1 MRLVG
6 IEAGEIA
13 VRRWRRVMAD
23 GGAVGAHVSRRWPEQ
38 AARVPNWVYTDP
50 DIFAREQELIFS
62 GPSWLYTCLEA
73 EIPNPGD
80 FKRSQLGNREVV
92 AVRNKDGTVNVFVN
106 RCAHRSMQVCM
117 QNRGTVKEFVCPYHQ
132 WTYDLDGKLLGLP
145 FRRGYKGNA
154 GMPADFDPAEHGLET
169 LAVACRNG
177 VVFASFAQPNETFET
192 YLGPKMLGY
201 FDRVFDGRKLEV
213 LGYMRQRIPSN
224 WKLMM
229 ENIKDPYHASLL
241 HVFLISFGLFR
252 ADQESS
258 MEMDETGRHGAL
270 VSRRAESE
278 DKAATGQMRSFRE
291 RFTLQDPRLIDPV
304 REFPG
309 PATVVLQTIW
319 PNLIVQQQS
328 NALAM
333 RQIVPLDP
341 HNFDLV
347 WTVFAYQDDPPELR
361 ERRMR
366 QANLFG
372 PAGLVSIDD
381 SEAMLLS
388 QAGIIGNDERD
399 CVVEMGGREIA
410 DAPTAVTE
418 TLIRGM
424 YRHYRAVM
432 GL

>member
-1 MRLVG
+1 
-6 IEAGEIA
+6 
-13 VRRWRRVMAD
+13 MAD
-23 GGAVGAHVSRRWPEQ
+23 GGAAAELAARRWPET

-50 DIFAREQELIFS
+50 DIFAREQERIFS

-73 EIPNPGD
+73 EIPDPGD
-80 FKRSQLGNREVV
+80 FTRSRLGAREVV
-92 AVRNKDGTVNVFVN
+92 AVRDRDGAVNVLVN
-106 RCAHRSMQVCM
+106 RCAHRSMQFCM
-117 QNRGTVKEFVCPYHQ
+117 HNRGTVKEFVCPYHQ
-132 WTYDLDGKLLGLP
+132 WTYDLDGRLLGLP
-145 FRRGYKGNA
+145 FRRGYKGKG
-154 GMPADFDPAEHGLET
+154 GMPADFDLAAHGLER
-169 LAVACRNG
+169 LAVARRNG
-177 VVFASFAQPNETFET
+177 VVFASFATPNETLET

-201 FDRVFDGRKLEV
+201 FDRVFDGRRLEV

-258 MEMDETGRHGAL
+258 MEMDETGRHAVL
-270 VSRRAESE
+270 VSRRAESS
-278 DKAATGQMRSFRE
+278 DMTATGQMRSFRE

-309 PATVVLQTIW
+309 AATVVLQTIW

-341 HNFDLV
+341 NRFDLV
-347 WTVFAYQDDPPELR
+347 WTVFAYADDPPELR
-361 ERRMR
+361 QRRMR

-388 QAGIIGNDERD
+388 QAGIAGNEARD
-399 CVVEMGGREIA
+399 CVVELGGRDIA
-410 DAPTAVTE
+410 DAPTMVTE

>member
-1 MRLVG
+1 
-6 IEAGEIA
+6 
-13 VRRWRRVMAD
+13 MAD
-23 GGAVGAHVSRRWPEQ
+23 GGTAGAGWSQRWPEP
-38 AARVPNWVYTDP
+38 AAGLVPNWVYTDP
-50 DIFAREQELIFS
+50 DIFAREQERIFS
-62 GPSWLYTCLEA
+62 GPSWLYACLEA

-80 FKRSQLGNREVV
+80 FTRSRLGAREVV
-92 AVRNKDGTVNVFVN
+92 VVRNRDGAVNVLVN
-106 RCAHRSMQVCM
+106 RCAHRSARYCM
-117 QNRGTVKEFVCPYHQ
+117 TNRGTVKEFVCPYHQ

-145 FRRGYKGNA
+145 FRRGYKGKG
-154 GMPADFDPAEHGLET
+154 GMPEDFDPAGHGLET
-169 LAVACRNG
+169 LAVARRNG
-177 VVFASFAQPNETFET
+177 VVFASFAQPNETLET

-258 MEMDETGRHGAL
+258 MEMDETGRHAVL
-270 VSRRAESE
+270 VSRRAE
-278 DKAATGQMRSFRE
+278 DGDTAATGQMRSFRE

-309 PATVVLQTIW
+309 NATVVLQTLW
-319 PNLIVQQQS
+319 PNLIIQQQS

-341 HNFDLV
+341 RSFDLV
-347 WTVFAYQDDPPELR
+347 WTVFAYADDKPELR

-388 QAGIIGNDERD
+388 QAGIAGSDARD
-399 CVVEMGGREIA
+399 CVVELGGRDVA
-410 DAPTAVTE
+410 DAPTMVTE

>member
-1 MRLVG
+1 
-6 IEAGEIA
+6 
-13 VRRWRRVMAD
+13 MAD
-23 GGAVGAHVSRRWPEQ
+23 GGTVGEHLSRRWPEGGD
-38 AARVPNWVYTDP
+38 ALVPNWVYTDP
-50 DIFAREQELIFS
+50 GIFAREQERIFS

-80 FKRSQLGNREVV
+80 FKRSRLGVREVV
-92 AVRNKDGTVNVFVN
+92 AVRGRDGAVNVLVN
-106 RCAHRSMQVCM
+106 RCAHRSMQFCM
-117 QNRGTVKEFVCPYHQ
+117 HNRGTVKEFVCPYHQ
-132 WTYDLDGKLLGLP
+132 WTYDLDGNLLGLP
-145 FRRGYKGNA
+145 FRRGYKGRG
-154 GMPADFDPAEHGLET
+154 GMPADFDPAEHGLER

-177 VVFASFAQPNETFET
+177 VVFASFATPNETLET
-192 YLGPKMLGY
+192 WLGPKMLGY
-201 FDRVFDGRKLEV
+201 FDRVFDGRRLEV

-258 MEMDETGRHGAL
+258 MEMDETGRHAVL
-270 VSRRAESE
+270 VSRRAESS
-278 DKAATGQMRSFRE
+278 DATATGQMRSFRE
-291 RFTLQDPRLIDPV
+291 RFALQDPRLIDPV
-304 REFPG
+304 REFSG
-309 PATVVLQTIW
+309 SATVVLQTLW
-319 PNLIVQQQS
+319 PNLIIQQQS

-341 HNFDLV
+341 QNFDLV
-347 WTVFAYQDDPPELR
+347 WTVFAYADDPPELR

-388 QAGIIGNDERD
+388 QAGIAGNDERD
-399 CVVEMGGREIA
+399 CVVELGGREVA
-410 DAPTAVTE
+410 DAPTMVTE

>member
-1 MRLVG
+1 
-6 IEAGEIA
+6 
-13 VRRWRRVMAD
+13 MAD
-23 GGAVGAHVSRRWPEQ
+23 GGAASEGLPRRWPE
-38 AARVPNWVYTDP
+38 AEARVPNWVYTDP

-80 FKRSQLGNREVV
+80 FRRSRLGAREVI
-92 AVRNKDGTVNVFVN
+92 AVRNKDGAVAVLVN
-106 RCAHRSMQVCM
+106 RCAHRSMQFCM
-117 QNRGTVKEFVCPYHQ
+117 TNRGTVKEFVCPYHQ

-145 FRRGYKGNA
+145 FRRGYKGKG
-154 GMPADFDPAEHGLET
+154 GMPADFDPGEHGLES

-177 VVFASFAQPNETFET
+177 VVFASFAQPNETLET
-192 YLGPKMLGY
+192 YLGPKMLGW

-258 MEMDETGRHGAL
+258 MEMDETGRHAVL
-270 VSRRAESE
+270 VSRRAESG
-278 DKAATGQMRSFRE
+278 DRGDYGGDRGNAIVSRAVTRG
-291 RFTLQDPRLIDPV
+291 DPRLIDPV

-309 PATVVLQTIW
+309 GATVVMQTLW

-328 NALAM
+328 NALAV

-341 HNFDLV
+341 ENFDLV
-347 WTVFAYQDDPPELR
+347 WTVFAYADDPPELR

-388 QAGIIGNDERD
+388 QAGIAGNDERD
-399 CVVEMGGREIA
+399 CVVELGGRDVA
-410 DAPTAVTE
+410 DAPTMVTE

>member
-1 MRLVG
+1 
-6 IEAGEIA
+6 
-13 VRRWRRVMAD
+13 MAD
-23 GGAVGAHVSRRWPEQ
+23 GGTMRETLTRHWPE
-38 AARVPNWVYTDP
+38 AGAGRVPNWVYTDP
-50 DIFAREQELIFS
+50 DIFAREQKLIFS
-62 GPSWLYTCLEA
+62 GSSWLFTCLEA

-80 FKRSQLGNREVV
+80 FKRSRLGAREVV
-92 AVRNKDGTVNVFVN
+92 AVRNKDGAVNVAVN
-106 RCAHRSMQVCM
+106 RCAHRSMQFCVT
-117 QNRGTVKEFVCPYHQ
+117 NRGTAKEFVCPYHQ

-145 FRRGYKGNA
+145 FRRGYKGQG
-154 GMPADFDPAEHGLET
+154 GMPADFEPAAHGLET
-169 LAVACRNG
+169 LSVACRNG
-177 VVFASFAQPNETFET
+177 VVFASFAQPNETLET

-201 FDRVFDGRKLEV
+201 FDRVFDGRPLEV

-258 MEMDETGRHGAL
+258 MEMDETGRHAVL
-270 VSRRAESE
+270 VSCRAE
-278 DKAATGQMRSFRE
+278 DGDNAATGQMRSFRE
-291 RFTLQDPRLIDPV
+291 RLTLQDPRLIDPV

-309 PATVVLQTIW
+309 DATVVMQTVW

-328 NALAM
+328 NALAV
-333 RQIVPLDP
+333 RQIVPLDAQ
-341 HNFDLV
+341 NFDLA
-347 WTVFAYQDDPPELR
+347 WTVFAYADDPPELR

-388 QAGIIGNDERD
+388 QAGIANNDERE
-399 CVVEMGGREIA
+399 CVVELGGREVA
-410 DAPTAVTE
+410 DAATMVTE

>member
-1 MRLVG
+1 
-6 IEAGEIA
+6 
-13 VRRWRRVMAD
+13 MAD
-23 GGAVGAHVSRRWPEQ
+23 GGAAGAHVSWRWPEE

-50 DIFAREQELIFS
+50 DIFAREQERIFS

-80 FKRSQLGNREVV
+80 FKRSRLGAREVV
-92 AVRNKDGTVNVFVN
+92 AVRNKDGMVNVLVN
-106 RCAHRSMQVCM
+106 RCAHRSMQFCM

-132 WTYDLDGKLLGLP
+132 WTYDFDGRLLGLP
-145 FRRGYKGNA
+145 FRRGYKGKG

-177 VVFASFAQPNETFET
+177 VVFASFAQPNETLET

-201 FDRVFDGRKLEV
+201 FDRVFDGRKLDV

-278 DKAATGQMRSFRE
+278 DQAATGQMRSFRE

-347 WTVFAYQDDPPELR
+347 WTVFAYADDPPELR

-388 QAGIIGNDERD
+388 QAGIAGNDERD

>member
-1 MRLVG
+1 
-6 IEAGEIA
+6 
-13 VRRWRRVMAD
+13 MAD
-23 GGAVGAHVSRRWPEQ
+23 GGAAGAHVSWRWPEK

-50 DIFAREQELIFS
+50 DIFAREQERIFS

-80 FKRSQLGNREVV
+80 FKRSRLGAREVV
-92 AVRNKDGTVNVFVN
+92 AVRNKDGMVNVLVN
-106 RCAHRSMQVCM
+106 RCAHRSMQFCM

-132 WTYDLDGKLLGLP
+132 WTYDFDGRLLGLP
-145 FRRGYKGNA
+145 FRRGYKGNG

-177 VVFASFAQPNETFET
+177 VVFASFAQPNETLET

-201 FDRVFDGRKLEV
+201 FDRVFDGRKLDV

-291 RFTLQDPRLIDPV
+291 RFTL
-304 REFPG
+304 
-309 PATVVLQTIW
+309 
-319 PNLIVQQQS
+319 
-328 NALAM
+328 
-333 RQIVPLDP
+333 
-341 HNFDLV
+341 
-347 WTVFAYQDDPPELR
+347 
-361 ERRMR
+361 
-366 QANLFG
+366 
-372 PAGLVSIDD
+372 
-381 SEAMLLS
+381 
-388 QAGIIGNDERD
+388 
-399 CVVEMGGREIA
+399 
-410 DAPTAVTE
+410 
-418 TLIRGM
+418 
-424 YRHYRAVM
+424 
-432 GL
+432 

>member
-1 MRLVG
+1 
-6 IEAGEIA
+6 
-13 VRRWRRVMAD
+13 MAD
-23 GGAVGAHVSRRWPEQ
+23 GGTTGETLTRRWPEPG
-38 AARVPNWVYTDP
+38 AGRVPNWVYTDP
-50 DIFAREQELIFS
+50 EIFAREQERIFS
-62 GPSWLYTCLEA
+62 GPSWLFTCLEA
-73 EIPNPGD
+73 EIPNSGD
-80 FKRSQLGNREVV
+80 FKRSRLGTREVV
-92 AVRNKDGTVNVFVN
+92 AVRDNEGAVRVLVN
-106 RCAHRSMQVCM
+106 RCAHRSMQFCM
-117 QNRGTVKEFVCPYHQ
+117 KNRGSVKEFVCPYHQ
-132 WTYDLDGKLLGLP
+132 WTYDLDGRLLGLP
-145 FRRGYKGNA
+145 FRRGYKGQG
-154 GMPADFDPAEHGLET
+154 GMPSDFDPAEHGLEA
-169 LAVACRNG
+169 LSVACRNG
-177 VVFASFAQPNETFET
+177 VVFASFAQPNETLET

-201 FDRVFDGRKLEV
+201 FDRVFDGRSLDV

-258 MEMDETGRHGAL
+258 MEMDETGRHAVL
-270 VSRRAESE
+270 VSRRAERG
-278 DKAATGQMRSFRE
+278 DVAATGEMRSFRE

-309 PATVVLQTIW
+309 GATVVLQTVW
-319 PNLIVQQQS
+319 PNLIIQQQS

-341 HNFDLV
+341 QNFDLV
-347 WTVFAYQDDPPELR
+347 WTVFAYADDPPELR

-388 QAGIIGNDERD
+388 QAGIAANDTRD
-399 CVVEMGGREIA
+399 CVVELGGREVA
-410 DAPTAVTE
+410 DAPTMVTE

>member
-1 MRLVG
+1 
-6 IEAGEIA
+6 
-13 VRRWRRVMAD
+13 MAD
-23 GGAVGAHVSRRWPEQ
+23 GGAAGARVSRRWPEA

-50 DIFAREQELIFS
+50 DIFAREQERIFS

-80 FKRSQLGNREVV
+80 FKRSRLGAREAV
-92 AVRNKDGTVNVFVN
+92 AVRNKDGAINVLVN
-106 RCAHRSMQVCM
+106 RCAHRSMQFCM

-145 FRRGYKGNA
+145 FRRGYKGKG

-177 VVFASFAQPNETFET
+177 VVFASFAQPNETLET

-258 MEMDETGRHGAL
+258 MEMDETGRHAVL
-270 VSRRAESE
+270 VSRRAESG
-278 DKAATGQMRSFRE
+278 DAAATGQMRSFRE

-309 PATVVLQTIW
+309 GATVVMQTIW

-347 WTVFAYQDDPPELR
+347 WTVFAYADDPPELR
-361 ERRMR
+361 QRRMR

-388 QAGIIGNDERD
+388 QAGMAGNDGRD
-399 CVVEMGGREIA
+399 CVVELGGREVA
-410 DAPTAVTE
+410 DAPTMVTE
-418 TLIRGM
+418 TLIRGL

>member
-1 MRLVG
+1 
-6 IEAGEIA
+6 
-13 VRRWRRVMAD
+13 MAD
-23 GGAVGAHVSRRWPEQ
+23 GGAAGAHVSWRWPEE

-50 DIFAREQELIFS
+50 DIFAREQERIFS

-80 FKRSQLGNREVV
+80 FKRSRLGAREVV
-92 AVRNKDGTVNVFVN
+92 AVRNKDGMVNVLVN
-106 RCAHRSMQVCM
+106 RCAHRSMQFCM

-132 WTYDLDGKLLGLP
+132 WTYDFDGRLLGLP
-145 FRRGYKGNA
+145 FRRGYKGKG

-177 VVFASFAQPNETFET
+177 VVFASFAQPNETLET

-201 FDRVFDGRKLEV
+201 FDRVFDGRKLDV

-347 WTVFAYQDDPPELR
+347 WTVFAYADDPPELR

-388 QAGIIGNDERD
+388 QAGIAGNDERD